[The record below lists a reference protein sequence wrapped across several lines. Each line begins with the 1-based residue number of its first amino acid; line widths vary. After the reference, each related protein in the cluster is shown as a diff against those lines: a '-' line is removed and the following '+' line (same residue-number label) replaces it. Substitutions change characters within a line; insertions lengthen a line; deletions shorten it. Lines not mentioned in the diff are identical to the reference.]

1 MTFEFFGRS
10 LWSPQQ
16 NLKTKTGQ
24 VAHILEYCHGDTIF
38 DIGMCGFLSFFYNN
52 NKNAP
57 SNQALF
63 LVAGCKGEKLNVEVS
78 THHKIMIYN

>member
-1 MTFEFFGRS
+1 MTFEFFGKS

-38 DIGMCGFLSFFYNN
+38 DIGMCVFFFCHSFTIIIKMPLATKPYFL
-52 NKNAP
+52 
-57 SNQALF
+57 L
-63 LVAGCKGEKLNVEVS
+63 LVARGRS
-78 THHKIMIYN
+78 